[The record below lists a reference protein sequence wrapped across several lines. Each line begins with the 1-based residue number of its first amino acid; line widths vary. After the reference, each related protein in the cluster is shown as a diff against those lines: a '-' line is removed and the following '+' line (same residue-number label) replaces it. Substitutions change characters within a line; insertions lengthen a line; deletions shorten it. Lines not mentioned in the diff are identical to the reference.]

1 MKSFT
6 RVSTA
11 VIIGLTLTACGQK
24 SSDEHFEAAQTF
36 LANDQFNSAL
46 VELKSALQKDPERA
60 DYRLALAQLYV
71 KVGALDDAV
80 KEYQRADQYSA
91 DNSAFVQEY
100 VKVLYLNGNYSDIL
114 TLLEDTSAYAQPE
127 QDYLLTFKAL
137 AEAELGGTEN
147 AEALFNQLS
156 ASSQTDVAD
165 YAAAFQALAKSDL
178 ADVKQKLMQ
187 IPESSALYHQSLYV
201 RSKIALAE
209 NDTTTAINLL
219 KAYVAQNPYHLLPQL
234 LLAQSY
240 VKTEQLQLA
249 NAILQPLLKKV
260 PQQPLANYF
269 AAIIAYDKKDF
280 EQARINID
288 TAIGGGFNSA
298 QARILAALIAVNLK
312 LENVALS
319 HLEVI
324 KDILKHY
331 PEAEMLYAQLMLKA
345 GNTEV
350 AQQLL
355 SGKELQQSDI
365 QLLAATAFELTKQGS
380 TEAAQNLL
388 AQYKS
393 DEPFSARELLTL
405 GAIQLKMPGQ
415 RDTAIRSLEQA
426 LQLDPAADQARVLL
440 LTAYIRQQEYDKA
453 MALADEWIASA
464 ERSNAGHNMKAY
476 VALVSEQPDIAA
488 EHIELVLTKEPKNS
502 LARLLNA
509 SLAAAK
515 GDTTLAKQR
524 FQALLDDE
532 PQNIQA
538 LEQYIALSHG
548 TGDKTDA
555 LQRLTKA
562 QKAAPQDY
570 NLTLML
576 ASFKHNDGAYNE
588 ALELLNSIKT
598 EQREWLP
605 MHWAYLIDTQLRLN
619 APAQALQSAQS
630 WHTLQP
636 ASNMATQ
643 AYMQALYAN
652 KDYIGA
658 LKLVE
663 QLLAAQPG
671 HTRFINIKL
680 QILDEAERSQ
690 QLLEFVHTL
699 PDDIQQ
705 KPETQFFVGKALTKE
720 QKYSDAVQT
729 LSKSYAKQAN
739 VKTALLLAELHSR
752 IGSTDKG
759 IALLEKHIAAQ
770 GSTPTI
776 QAMLAQLSLNTDADR
791 AVQTYQTML
800 KEQPDNVLALNNL
813 AWLMLEKG
821 NLSVAL
827 AHAKKAHDLQPK
839 HPDILDTYGKVL
851 LATGDA
857 TKAKEMFEAS
867 LNVRPDTSQ
876 VQLHYAEA
884 LVKTGSKEKAR
895 SVLEQLADNQEV
907 AAQAKALM
915 AELGLED

>member
-11 VIIGLTLTACGQK
+11 VIIGLSLTACGQK

-60 DYRLALAQLYV
+60 DFRLALAQLYV
-71 KVGALDDAV
+71 QVGALDDAV
-80 KEYQRADQYSA
+80 KEYQRADQYSQ
-91 DNSAFVQEY
+91 DNSTFIQDY
-100 VKVLYLNGNYSDIL
+100 VKVLYLNSNYSDIL

-127 QDYLLTFKAL
+127 QDYLLTYKAL
-137 AEAELGGTEN
+137 AEAELGGTDN
-147 AEALFNQLS
+147 AEMLFNQLA

-165 YAAAFQALAKSDL
+165 FAAAFQALAKSEL
-178 ADVKQKLMQ
+178 AEVKQKLMQ

-201 RSKIALAE
+201 RSKIALAQ
-209 NDTTTAINLL
+209 NDTTSAITLL
-219 KAYVAQNPYHLLPQL
+219 KAYVAENPFHLLPQL

-240 VKTEQLQLA
+240 VKTEQLQQA
-249 NAILQPLLKKV
+249 DAILQPLLKKV

-269 AAIIAYDKKDF
+269 AAIIAYDKKEF

-324 KDILKHY
+324 KDILTHY
-331 PEAEMLYAQLMLKA
+331 PEAEMLYAQLMLKT
-345 GNTEV
+345 GNTAA

-440 LTAYIRQQEYDKA
+440 LTAYIKQREYDKA
-453 MALADEWIASA
+453 MALADEWIAST

-488 EHIELVLTKEPKNS
+488 EHISLVLKNEPKNS

-509 SLAAAK
+509 SLAAAQ
-515 GDTTLAKQR
+515 GDTELATKR
-524 FQALLDDE
+524 FQSLLDDE

-548 TGDKTDA
+548 TGDKADA

-562 QKAAPQDY
+562 QKADPQNY

-576 ASFKHNDGAYNE
+576 ASFKHSEGAYNE
-588 ALELLNSIKT
+588 TLELLNGIKA

-619 APAQALQSAQS
+619 APAQALQSAQT
-630 WHTLQP
+630 WHNLQP

-652 KDYIGA
+652 KDYTAA
-658 LKLVE
+658 LKLTD
-663 QLLAAQPG
+663 QLLTAQPG
-671 HTRFINIKL
+671 NNRFINIKL
-680 QILDEAERSQ
+680 QILDEASRSQ
-690 QLLEFVHTL
+690 QLLEFVQTL

-705 KPETQFFVGKALTKE
+705 KPETQFFAGKALTRLE
-720 QKYSDAVQT
+720 KYSDAMQS
-729 LSKSYAKQAN
+729 LSSSYTKQPH
-739 VKTALLLAELHSR
+739 VKTVLLMAELHSR
-752 IGSTDKG
+752 LGSADKG
-759 IALLEKHIAAQ
+759 AALLEQHISAHGNA
-770 GSTPTI
+770 PAL

-791 AVQTYQTML
+791 AIETYQNML
-800 KEQPDNVLALNNL
+800 TEQPDSVLALNNL

-827 AHAKKAHDLQPK
+827 THAKRAHELQPK

-857 TKAKEMFEAS
+857 VQAKEMFEAS
-867 LNVRPDTSQ
+867 LKVRPDASQ

-884 LVKTGSKEKAR
+884 LAKTGSKEKAR
-895 SVLEQLADNQEV
+895 TVLQQLAGQKDL
-907 AAQAKALM
+907 AAQATALM
-915 AELGLED
+915 AELGLEQ

>member
-11 VIIGLTLTACGQK
+11 VMLGLSLTACGQK
-24 SSDEHFEAAQTF
+24 SSDEHFEAAKTF

-46 VELKSALQKDPERA
+46 VELKSALQKDPQRA
-60 DYRLALAQLYV
+60 DFRLALAQLYV

-80 KEYQRADQYSA
+80 KEYQRADQYSS
-91 DNSAFVQEY
+91 DNSAFVQDY

-114 TLLEDTSAYAQPE
+114 TLLEDPADYAKPD
-127 QDYLLTFKAL
+127 QDYLLVYKAL

-156 ASSQTDVAD
+156 TSNQADVAAF
-165 YAAAFQALAKSDL
+165 AAAFQALAKSDL
-178 ADVKQKLMQ
+178 ADVKQKLTQ
-187 IPESSALYHQSLYV
+187 IPQSSELYHQSLYV

-209 NDTTTAINLL
+209 NDITSAISLL
-219 KAYVAQNPYHLLPQL
+219 KEYVTVNPYHLLPQL

-240 VKTEQLQLA
+240 VKNEQLQLA
-249 NAILQPLLKKV
+249 DAVLQPLLKKV

-288 TAIGGGFNSA
+288 TAISGGFNSA
-298 QARILAALIAVNLK
+298 QARILAALTAVKLK
-312 LENVALS
+312 LDNVALS
-319 HLEVI
+319 HLEAI

-331 PEAEMLYAQLMLKA
+331 PEAEMLYAQLMLKT
-345 GNTEV
+345 GNTEA
-350 AQQLL
+350 AQRLL

-380 TEAAQNLL
+380 IEAAENLL

-393 DEPFSARELLTL
+393 DDPFSARELLTL

-453 MALADEWIASA
+453 MALADEWIASTD
-464 ERSNAGHNMKAY
+464 RSNAGHNMKAY
-476 VALVSEQPDIAA
+476 VALLSEQPDLAD
-488 EHIELVLTKEPKNS
+488 EHISVVLKNEPNNS

-509 SLAAAK
+509 SLAAAQ
-515 GDTTLAKQR
+515 GDVALASER
-524 FQALLDDE
+524 FQSLLDDE

-548 TGDKTDA
+548 SGDKADA
-555 LQRLTKA
+555 LKRLAKA
-562 QKAAPQDY
+562 QKAEPQNY
-570 NLTLML
+570 SLTLLL
-576 ASFKHNDGAYNE
+576 ASFKHNEGAYNE
-588 ALELLNSIKT
+588 TLELLNSIKAD
-598 EQREWLP
+598 QREWQP

-636 ASNMATQ
+636 TSNMAAQ
-643 AYMQALYAN
+643 AHMQALYAN
-652 KDYIGA
+652 KDYSAA
-658 LKLVE
+658 LKLVD
-663 QLLAAQPG
+663 QLLSAQPG
-671 HTRFINIKL
+671 NSRFTNIKL
-680 QILDEAERSQ
+680 QILDEANRNQ
-690 QLLEFVHTL
+690 QLLDFVSSM
-699 PDDIQQ
+699 PEEAQQ
-705 KPETQFFVGKALTKE
+705 KAEILFFAGKALIRTE
-720 QKYSDAVQT
+720 KYADAVQA
-729 LSKSYAKQAN
+729 LSQSYAKQPH
-739 VKTALLLAELHSR
+739 VKTALLLSESYNRL
-752 IGSTDKG
+752 GSSDKG
-759 IALLEKHIAAQ
+759 VALLEKHITTH
-770 GSTPTI
+770 GSAPAL
-776 QAMLAQLSLNTDADR
+776 QAMLAQLTLNTDADR
-791 AVQTYQTML
+791 AVDTYQKML
-800 KEQPDNVLALNNL
+800 AEQPDNILALNNL

-821 NLSVAL
+821 NVTVAL
-827 AHAKKAHDLQPK
+827 THAKKAYELQPK

-851 LATGDA
+851 MATGNA
-857 TKAKEMFEAS
+857 AQAKEMFEAS
-867 LNVRPDTSQ
+867 LKVRPDASQ

-884 LVKTGSKEKAR
+884 LAKTGSKEKAR
-895 SVLEQLADNQEV
+895 TVLQQLLSQKEV
-907 AAQAKALM
+907 ATEATTLM
-915 AELGLED
+915 TELGLDK